1 MRTLKLLYF
10 KESRVDTILRKRLEK
25 EGYRID
31 AKVGLSDAI
40 NKDKGEF
47 LAKREFDYL
56 TRAHLDFLITKDNW
70 PQFAVEF
77 DGPHH
82 QQDKKAIENDVLK
95 NRLCRSAGLPL
106 LRIRADQLDD
116 LDQTTALDYML
127 DRYVAWGKEKD
138 ELLAMVE
145 EFAENIPE
153 NASPE
158 DLAVD
163 LDPHFWFDVRHPF
176 PGIAKVGER
185 LWRKHRVASVM
196 KSPAMYRDA
205 QYLCYAG
212 MRSAGQ
218 FEDDEFITFKAGAS
232 IWQADRYDP
241 SGPVWQTGQSK
252 DDSLFSATASAS
264 VRAWLPTER
273 DIPQPTDLGTL
284 LETAVTSS
292 DYDRL
297 GKQFLDQFERR
308 VEAIWQPKLPGI
320 EPWDIAE
327 NLSEYLALRKI
338 EKWAAENLDE

>member
-176 PGIAKVGER
+176 PGI
-185 LWRKHRVASVM
+185 
-196 KSPAMYRDA
+196 
-205 QYLCYAG
+205 
-212 MRSAGQ
+212 
-218 FEDDEFITFKAGAS
+218 
-232 IWQADRYDP
+232 
-241 SGPVWQTGQSK
+241 
-252 DDSLFSATASAS
+252 
-264 VRAWLPTER
+264 
-273 DIPQPTDLGTL
+273 
-284 LETAVTSS
+284 
-292 DYDRL
+292 
-297 GKQFLDQFERR
+297 
-308 VEAIWQPKLPGI
+308 
-320 EPWDIAE
+320 
-327 NLSEYLALRKI
+327 
-338 EKWAAENLDE
+338 